1 MMSLVKLKKEKVFMH
16 KIIIKLSL
24 QVVQETGE
32 LNNKAK
38 TKA

>member
-1 MMSLVKLKKEKVFMH
+1 MY
-16 KIIIKLSL
+16 KIIIKFSL